1 MRALTLLLL
10 AGLAAAPLAAPLM
23 IAPTPALAQAAVP
36 SWTVDKAASTLGFRA
51 GMSDGGGYDGKF
63 EKWDAVINF
72 DPANLGAS
80 KVVVTI
86 DTGSVTIDYA
96 DAQAELPD
104 ANWLNVAKF
113 PTALFVTKSIKSVGA
128 NKYEALGDL
137 KILDVTREVTLP
149 FTLTITGDTAKMD
162 GAMTIDRTKWGLG
175 KGKWTEGDFV
185 NLEAGIKVQVVAKR
199 K

>member
-1 MRALTLLLL
+1 MRALTLLIL
-10 AGLAAAPLAAPLM
+10 AGLAAAPAAVPL
-23 IAPTPALAQAAVP
+23 IAPTPALAQAAAP
-36 SWTVDKAASTLGFRA
+36 AWTVDKAASTLGFRA

-63 EKWDAVINF
+63 EKWEAVINF
-72 DPANLGAS
+72 DPANLAGS
-80 KVVVTI
+80 KAAVTI

-113 PTALFVTKSIKSVGA
+113 PTASFTTKSIKSVGA

-137 KILDVTREVTLP
+137 KILEVTREVTLP

-162 GAMTIDRTKWGLG
+162 GTMTIDRTKWGLG

-185 NLEAGIKVQVVAKR
+185 NLDAGIKVQVVAKR

>member
-1 MRALTLLLL
+1 MRASTLLLL
-10 AGLAAAPLAAPLM
+10 TGLLTAPMAATLSAPA
-23 IAPTPALAQAAVP
+23 PALAQAAAP
-36 SWTVDKAASTLGFRA
+36 AWTVDKAASSIGFRA

-63 EKWDAVINF
+63 GKWDAVINF
-72 DPANLGAS
+72 DPANLAGS
-80 KVVVTI
+80 KAAVTI
-86 DTGSVTIDYA
+86 DTGSVTIDYS

-113 PTALFVTKSIKSVGA
+113 PTASFTTKSIKSVGA
-128 NKYEALGDL
+128 GKYEAVGDL
-137 KILDVTREVTLP
+137 KILDVTQEVTLP

-162 GAMTIDRTKWGLG
+162 GALTIDRSKWGLG

-185 NLEAGIKVQVVAKR
+185 NLDAGIKVSVTAKR

>member
-1 MRALTLLLL
+1 MRALTLLIL
-10 AGLAAAPLAAPLM
+10 AGLVAAPAAVPL
-23 IAPTPALAQAAVP
+23 IAPTPALAQAAAP
-36 SWTVDKAASTLGFRA
+36 AWTVDKAASTLGFRA

-63 EKWDAVINF
+63 EKWEAVINF
-72 DPANLGAS
+72 DPANLAGS
-80 KVVVTI
+80 KAAVTI

-113 PTALFVTKSIKSVGA
+113 PTASFTTKSIKSVGA

-137 KILDVTREVTLP
+137 KILEVTREVTLP

-162 GAMTIDRTKWGLG
+162 GTMTIDRTKWGLG